1 MHGHLVGVGVGT
13 LEGGSEVVAVF
24 DQVVDVVVGR
34 VSQVVGIAGGG
45 GTNICRT

>member
-1 MHGHLVGVGVGT
+1 MGT

-24 DQVVDVVVGR
+24 DQVVDVVVGG
-34 VSQVVGIAGGG
+34 VSQVGIAGGG